1 MDAPVPRSPLGSGWT
16 LFAGIAVVIAAVNE
30 VLSRVS
36 HVPLPGAPKRP
47 SLNNTVI
54 VGLLVKEAL
63 GRIGDSAT
71 GRPAGG

>member
-1 MDAPVPRSPLGSGWT
+1 MDAPLPRSPLGSGWT
-16 LFAGIAVVIAAVNE
+16 LFAGLAVVIAALNE
-30 VLSRVS
+30 VFSRIS

-47 SLNNTVI
+47 SLDNAVM
-54 VGLLVKEAL
+54 VGLLLKEAL